1 MRHRL
6 AAVVVA
12 ALAAAVVA
20 PAQPGN
26 TYTKAA
32 PPDKAVL
39 DRLNLRTE
47 WVQYLPVEG
56 TRDTLAQV
64 QTLDD
69 QVFVQSRSGALVVLD
84 ALTGRIQWAARLGNG
99 ADGNSYPVAA
109 NSQFV
114 FVAHVTQLYAFY
126 RYTGVVEFV
135 AELGTPPT
143 AGLACDEQAVF
154 CVLGMRPGSAGRTGW
169 PCTTCPARSS

>member
-56 TRDTLAQV
+56 TRVAFDVDNTS
-64 QTLDD
+64 LD
-69 QVFVQSRSGALVVLD
+69 
-84 ALTGRIQWAARLGNG
+84 
-99 ADGNSYPVAA
+99 VAA
-109 NSQFV
+109 TRSRRCRRS
-114 FVAHVTQLYAFY
+114 TT
-126 RYTGVVEFV
+126 RCSCSRG
-135 AELGTPPT
+135 
-143 AGLACDEQAVF
+143 
-154 CVLGMRPGSAGRTGW
+154 PGRW
-169 PCTTCPARSS
+169 SSWTR